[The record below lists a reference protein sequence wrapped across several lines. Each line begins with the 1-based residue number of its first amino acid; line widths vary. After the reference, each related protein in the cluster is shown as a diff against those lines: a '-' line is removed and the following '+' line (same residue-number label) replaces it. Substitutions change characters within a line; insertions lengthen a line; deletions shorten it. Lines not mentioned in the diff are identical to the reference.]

1 MINLANLDQ
10 LDWREFEH
18 LCLVLFEHDFKAA
31 DANFYG
37 ANCYGQNGIDIRLTT
52 VKGGTRSRVV
62 VQCKRMDSL
71 DWSDFKEDLK
81 HALETFARE
90 AVEEDRDF
98 WFIVATTAEIGNTK
112 KFDASKDALV
122 LQLGLAD
129 IKGRIK
135 FDVYTGPRLRIMA
148 TQDKVLREFFA
159 RPERDADKYRTQD
172 LTDLGVRLTR
182 CADRNELA
190 KAQRAISDYL
200 RTANPSDA
208 ESYNWVPSD
217 LFDQIA
223 YLTLAAGDFER
234 ANKLLNAALGVDPL
248 YARYHL
254 GSLRARRVLHAAPW
268 SNLPRTIFEQLP
280 RIPSPAEDVD
290 VRAPKL
296 LAALGE
302 TDQQLT
308 LALWV
313 VSYASTRELSEQ
325 GLSRALGLVTQAW
338 PQTVERLEKDVRYK
352 LSDDGYF
359 DRFVRTRRE
368 KRPQASSEHLRACA
382 LAVAY
387 CYIRDVH
394 MMRFGER
401 SMLDVE
407 AAHDGWPV
415 AIDGIARSNSTGYFS
430 ALKDFAE
437 RAMRAHL
444 PSLLEEGAGRE
455 YGVEHVVHT
464 TLPPPP
470 RLDANV
476 YVAAPLFLLRDCEN
490 GVVEGRIEELKHGGF
505 MVAGATILI
514 SHLGLERLVQVQ
526 LGDRL
531 GLNRSRT
538 REQSSAMVDAIDLVL
553 SRLQRSEP
561 GGSTNQRPPFESRP
575 CYADFRTEGLV
586 NRSGSSIELA
596 RGTHMPFLMS
606 SVAEYRVVSAEL
618 PPADKHLYYWL
629 PVTSSAGAY

>member
-18 LCLVLFEHDFKAA
+18 LCLVLFAHDFKAA

-62 VQCKRMDSL
+62 VQCKRMESL

-112 KFDASKDALV
+112 KFDASKDELV

-148 TQDKVLREFFA
+148 QDKVLRDFFA
-159 RPERDADKYRTQD
+159 RPERDADKYRTQE

-200 RTANPSDA
+200 RTAAPADS

-217 LFDQIA
+217 LFDQMA

-268 SNLPRTIFEQLP
+268 SNLPRTIFEQPP
-280 RIPSPAEDVD
+280 RVPSPAEDVD
-290 VRAPKL
+290 VRAPTL
-296 LAALGE
+296 LEALGE

-338 PQTVERLEKDVRYK
+338 PQTVERLEKGVRYT

-359 DRFVRTRRE
+359 DRFVTTRRE

-394 MMRFGER
+394 ARRFGAP
-401 SMLDVE
+401 SVLDVE

-415 AIDGIARSNSTGYFS
+415 AIDGISRDNSTGYFS
-430 ALKDFAE
+430 ALEIFAE

-455 YGVEHVVHT
+455 YGVEHVVPT
-464 TLPPPP
+464 TLPPPS

-490 GVVEGRIEELKHGGF
+490 GVVEHRIEELKHGGF

-531 GLNRSRT
+531 GLNRT
-538 REQSSAMVDAIDLVL
+538 RVLTQSSAMVDAIDIVL
-553 SRLQRSEP
+553 RSLQRSEP
-561 GGSTNQRPPFESRP
+561 GGSSNQRPPFESRP
-575 CYADFRTEGLV
+575 CYANYGTAGPI
-586 NRSGSSIELA
+586 NASWSSIELA

-606 SVAEYRVVSAEL
+606 SLAEYRIVSAEL
-618 PPADKHLYYWL
+618 PPANKHQYYWL
-629 PVTSSAGAY
+629 P